1 MAVAFAGP
9 QIPEAEAVM
18 IAGAAVIPAQVAR
31 PLALML
37 VFVGS
42 DVVQVAFRVR
52 LASVVLARQ
61 AIVPPPVLW
70 LLYRAK
76 LPVAVN
82 WTVSLVEP

>member
-1 MAVAFAGP
+1 MLAGT
-9 QIPEAEAVM
+9 
-18 IAGAAVIPAQVAR
+18 AVIPTQVAK

-37 VFVGS
+37 VFAGS

-52 LASVVLARQ
+52 LVSVVPARQ
-61 AIVPPPVLW
+61 AIVPPPLPW

>member
-1 MAVAFAGP
+1 MV
-9 QIPEAEAVM
+9 
-18 IAGAAVIPAQVAR
+18 AGAAVIPTQVAR

-37 VFVGS
+37 VFTGS
-42 DVVQVAFRVR
+42 DVVQVAFMVR
-52 LASVVLARQ
+52 LVSVAPAIQASD
-61 AIVPPPVLW
+61 PPPVLW